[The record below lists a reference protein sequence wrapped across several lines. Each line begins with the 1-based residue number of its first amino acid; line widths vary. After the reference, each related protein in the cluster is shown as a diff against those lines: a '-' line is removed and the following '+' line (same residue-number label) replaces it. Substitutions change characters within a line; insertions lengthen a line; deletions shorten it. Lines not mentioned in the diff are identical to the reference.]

1 MEDEPW
7 VLCWTKVGQLV
18 LDPFRRKLGESLGI
32 KEPDIVV
39 YMVYIQLPR
48 PGVYRVEES
57 PLFQRLFDV
66 QLPPQILF
74 ASQTLLA
81 QPHVQNDLAA
91 EF

>member
-1 MEDEPW
+1 M
-7 VLCWTKVGQLV
+7 V
-18 LDPFRRKLGESLGI
+18 FI
-32 KEPDIVV
+32 KEREKN
-39 YMVYIQLPR
+39 YLTNLF
-48 PGVYRVEES
+48 GGSLYRVEES